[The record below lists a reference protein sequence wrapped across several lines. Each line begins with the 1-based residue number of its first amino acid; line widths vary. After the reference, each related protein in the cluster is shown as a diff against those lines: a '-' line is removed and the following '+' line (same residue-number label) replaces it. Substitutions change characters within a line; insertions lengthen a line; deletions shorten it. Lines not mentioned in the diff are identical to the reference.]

1 MSTNSLSFRSIS
13 KISKWLVN
21 WSIVLI
27 IISVINSMVFSTV
40 PVSSS
45 ELTYD
50 NIGYVSL
57 LVAFVNLVIVIVIGI
72 VTLIWFYR
80 ANKNIHSFNAKDVS
94 SPRMAVIW
102 WFIPIANI
110 WKPYQVAQQIWKAS
124 DPQIVLSNGTEWK
137 KSPSSNTIKIWWLL
151 GILSILVSVSLQFF
165 FPTASAQ
172 FLFEHTYEEG
182 ESTIF
187 NEQQLQIVVSSIIGI
202 ISSIFFIRMIKQVS
216 RRQEIKG
223 GRSI

>member
-1 MSTNSLSFRSIS
+1 
-13 KISKWLVN
+13 
-21 WSIVLI
+21 
-27 IISVINSMVFSTV
+27 
-40 PVSSS
+40 
-45 ELTYD
+45 
-50 NIGYVSL
+50 
-57 LVAFVNLVIVIVIGI
+57 
-72 VTLIWFYR
+72 
-80 ANKNIHSFNAKDVS
+80 
-94 SPRMAVIW
+94 MAVIW

-124 DPQIVLSNGTEWK
+124 DPQIVLSNGTEWE

-172 FLFEHTYEEG
+172 FLFEPTYEEV
-182 ESTIF
+182 EPAIF
-187 NEQQLQIVVSSIIGI
+187 NEQQLQIIVSSIIGI

-216 RRQEIKG
+216 GRQEIKG